1 MTEPK
6 PIQQR
11 IKALEDK
18 NYKMLNLIDVLFEK
32 LSKAEKHTTENTDT
46 AHKF

>member
-18 NYKMLNLIDVLFEK
+18 NYKILNLIDVLFEK
-32 LSKAEKHTTENTDT
+32 LSKVEKHTTENTDT

>member
-1 MTEPK
+1 MVDY

-18 NYKMLNLIDVLFEK
+18 NYKMMNLIDTLFEEVDK
-32 LSKAEKHTTENTDT
+32 LKSHTTENTDT
-46 AHKF
+46 THKF

>member
-11 IKALEDK
+11 IKSLEDK
-18 NYKMLNLIDVLFEK
+18 NYKMLNLIDKLFEEVDK
-32 LSKAEKHTTENTDT
+32 LKKHTTENTDT